1 MFNNN
6 YNHTTHTKRLG
17 VRRFAQT
24 EFCFCRALPMCRECR
39 KKHGR
44 GEPCFRAA
52 FSAVADDAD
61 AMPYDEFFRLH
72 LPSPSGAEEHL
83 L

>member
-1 MFNNN
+1 
-6 YNHTTHTKRLG
+6 
-17 VRRFAQT
+17 
-24 EFCFCRALPMCRECR
+24 MCRECR

-44 GEPCFRAA
+44 REPCFRAA

-72 LPSPSGAEEHL
+72 LPSPSGAEEHML
-83 L
+83 